1 MIENLRLNV
10 KKLLVVGGGTAG
22 LISALILK
30 KRLNIQVDLIYS
42 KTIGIIGVGEGS
54 TEHWREFMQFIGID
68 PYALIK
74 ECDATY
80 KCGTMLKNWGNR
92 DYLHSVIAPFDS
104 KFSQYSF
111 VYAKQIAENST
122 YINPKSNWESMIN
135 SWHISRPETL
145 PVNQY
150 HFNTHKLNEF
160 LIKIARSMGIGIIED
175 NVNDIVLDED
185 GYIKNLIGI
194 NNTYEYDFYID
205 STGFKRILMNKLGAK
220 WQSYS
225 KYLKMK
231 AAITFQTAEE
241 DNYNY
246 WSLAQAMDYG
256 WMFKVPVQGRTGNG
270 YIFDSDYINADQAK
284 LEVETLLGHAI
295 TIGKQF
301 NFDPGALETPWVKN
315 CCAIGLSAS
324 FVEPLEA
331 SSIGTSIAQSFLLM
345 QKLTNYDD
353 ISIKDYNKSVNSI
366 TENIRDFI
374 VLHYITNKT
383 NTEFWKDI
391 KSLEL
396 PNSLKSKLE
405 RWRHRLPVSED
416 FNNMSDYLLFTPANF
431 IVVME
436 GLDLFDRNSI
446 RAEYNILNTAIKE
459 TANNII
465 NQMLTD
471 EKRIK
476 FITHKEMISIIRNYV

>member
-1 MIENLRLNV
+1 MKNV

-30 KRLNIQVDLIYS
+30 KKLNIQVDVVYS
-42 KTIGIIGVGEGS
+42 KNIGIVGVGEGS
-54 TEHWREFMQFIGID
+54 TEHWQEFMQFIGID
-68 PYALIK
+68 PYTLIK

-80 KCGTMLKNWGNR
+80 KAGIMFKNWGAR
-92 DYLHSVIAPFDS
+92 DYLHSVVAPFDS

-111 VYAKQIAENST
+111 VYAKQIAENSN
-122 YINPKSNWESMIN
+122 YVNSKFIWENKIN
-135 SWHISRPETL
+135 SWHISRPEST

-150 HFNTHKLNEF
+150 HFNTHKLNDF

-175 NVNDIVLDED
+175 DINDVILDQD
-185 GYIKNLIGI
+185 GYIEQLVGNGKI
-194 NNTYEYDFYID
+194 YQYDFYID

-231 AAITFQTAEE
+231 SAITFQTPEE
-241 DNYNY
+241 ENYNF
-246 WSLAQAMDYG
+246 WTLAQAMDYG
-256 WMFKVPVQGRTGNG
+256 WMFKIPVWGRTGNG
-270 YIFDSDYINADQAK
+270 YIFDSDYINAEQAK
-284 LEVETLLGHAI
+284 LEVEKFLGHEI
-295 TIGKQF
+295 EIGKQF
-301 NFDPGALETPWVKN
+301 NFDPGALEKVWIKN

-331 SSIGTSIAQSFLLM
+331 SSIGTSIQQAFLLM
-345 QKLTNYDD
+345 HKLSNYNEYA
-353 ISIKDYNKSVNSI
+353 IEDYNKSVSDVM
-366 TENIRDFI
+366 ENIRDFI
-374 VLHYITNKT
+374 VLHYVTNKT
-383 NTEFWKDI
+383 NTEFWKKLKEI
-391 KSLEL
+391 EL

-405 RWRHRLPVSED
+405 RWRHRLPITED
-416 FNNMSDYLLFTPANF
+416 FSSLSNYILFTRANF

-446 RAEYNILNTAIKE
+446 RSEYNTLYPEMKE

-465 NQMLTD
+465 NQQLAF
-471 EKRIK
+471 EKSMK
-476 FITHKEMISIIRNYV
+476 FITHKEMISIIRNYL